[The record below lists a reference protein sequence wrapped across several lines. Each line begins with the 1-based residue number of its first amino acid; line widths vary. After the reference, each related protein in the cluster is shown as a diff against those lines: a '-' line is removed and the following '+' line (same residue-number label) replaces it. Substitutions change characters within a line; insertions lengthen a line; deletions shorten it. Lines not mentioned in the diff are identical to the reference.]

1 MSGSPPIATA
11 TLQRGEPSK
20 GAINDRSHRGKLAGK
35 PEGFG
40 GSQFDHEVEFGRLLA
55 LLDRAINMRRLR
67 QTVFWPQV
75 KPGSELVL
83 SRARIVDRR

>member
-1 MSGSPPIATA
+1 MAKCREVPLTTVRIAA
-11 TLQRGEPSK
+11 SWQVSLR
-20 GAINDRSHRGKLAGK
+20 AG
-35 PEGFG
+35 GR
-40 GSQFDHEVEFGRLLA
+40 QFDHEVEFGRLLA

-75 KPGSELVL
+75 KPRSELVL